1 MSDDCARAI
10 LRLRE
15 ELSGQWPRRI
25 FYSGA
30 ENISVLSLSAELT
43 VWCMDGEFIWDDGT
57 GVVRYPLRDVGR
69 AAEHLLERVATDGGT
84 ASGPASGPASGGAF
98 GSAGGSGGDTTVRA
112 LQRPAARHG
121 HDGGQP
127 GQSPARPQSIG
138 A

>member
-69 AAEHLLERVATDGGT
+69 AAEHLLERVATDGGS
-84 ASGPASGPASGGAF
+84 ASGRAS
-98 GSAGGSGGDTTVRA
+98 GSAGGSGCDATVRA

-127 GQSPARPQSIG
+127 GQSPAPQSIG